1 MDYQTGGT
9 STIGSN
15 NLFPD
20 LLRPSPQGP
29 KISVPRN
36 SGLPIQIEL
45 DVSVSRYIQISDKE
59 KKLHTPLMAFNFEML
74 SWYYP
79 SAFEMGHA
87 VMQLGQ
93 IPLSSVTISFEY
105 FEFSTFAF
113 VICDLGL

>member
-1 MDYQTGGT
+1 MIYHIVWIPFVAHVLIWKFMSQIVSYNTVQYYLVFLRCVVDYQTGGT

-59 KKLHTPLMAFNFEML
+59 KNYTLH
-74 SWYYP
+74 
-79 SAFEMGHA
+79 
-87 VMQLGQ
+87 
-93 IPLSSVTISFEY
+93 
-105 FEFSTFAF
+105 
-113 VICDLGL
+113 

>member
-59 KKLHTPLMAFNFEML
+59 KVTHSIDGLEMIFVINLPLK
-74 SWYYP
+74 
-79 SAFEMGHA
+79 
-87 VMQLGQ
+87 LGQ
-93 IPLSSVTISFEY
+93 VPLSSVTISFEY
-105 FEFSTFAF
+105 FEFTNFAF